1 MIKIYH
7 NNKLPKMCNKK
18 QAENLEALKIKDDD
32 IYELLQEINRKD
44 EFDIE
49 FEKEDDTIREDDTLN
64 SDKTEHING
73 DQSKLY
79 KN

>member
-1 MIKIYH
+1 
-7 NNKLPKMCNKK
+7 MCNKK

-49 FEKEDDTIREDDTLN
+49 FEKKDDTIREDDTLN

-73 DQSKLY
+73 D
-79 KN
+79 

>member
-1 MIKIYH
+1 
-7 NNKLPKMCNKK
+7 MCNKK
-18 QAENLEALKIKDDD
+18 QAENLESLKIKDDD

-49 FEKEDDTIREDDTLN
+49 FENKDDTIREDDTLN

-73 DQSKLY
+73 D
-79 KN
+79 